1 MTSPL
6 ILSATDP
13 HAITLAAQLIQ
24 AGELIVF
31 PTDTVY
37 GIGCDPYNRQAVEQL
52 HEAKQR
58 SLDKG
63 IPVLVADLANLERM
77 VAEVPAQ
84 ALPLIQQFMPGSLTL
99 ILPKKPDLPPNL
111 SPNDGIAIRIPG
123 SVITRNLLQMAG
135 GAIATSSANLSGQP
149 AARTAQEARSQLGEK
164 VALILDGGN
173 SPQEMASTIVDCR
186 QPVLRLIR
194 LGPISLAD
202 LSPFFSPT
210 HTTVEPRS

>member
-13 HAITLAAQLIQ
+13 HAITLAAQLVQ

-37 GIGCDPYNRQAVEQL
+37 GIGCDPYNGQAVERL

-63 IPVLVADLANLERM
+63 IPVLVADLANLKRM
-77 VAEVPAQ
+77 VAEVPAH
-84 ALPLIQQFMPGSLTL
+84 ALPLIQRFMPGSLTL
-99 ILPKKPDLPPNL
+99 ILPKKSDLPPNL

-123 SVITRNLLQMAG
+123 SAITRNLLQIAG

-149 AARTAQEARSQLGEK
+149 AARTAQEALSQLGEK

-210 HTTVEPRS
+210 PHNS

>member
-13 HAITLAAQLIQ
+13 HAITLAAQLVQ

-37 GIGCDPYNRQAVEQL
+37 GIGCDPYNGQAVERL

-63 IPVLVADLANLERM
+63 IPVLVADLANLKRM
-77 VAEVPAQ
+77 VAEVPAH
-84 ALPLIQQFMPGSLTL
+84 ALPLIQRFMPGSLTL
-99 ILPKKPDLPPNL
+99 ILPKKSDLPPNL

-123 SVITRNLLQMAG
+123 SAITRNLLQIAG

-149 AARTAQEARSQLGEK
+149 AARTAQEALSQLGEK

-186 QPVLRLIR
+186 QPSLRLIR

-210 HTTVEPRS
+210 PHNS